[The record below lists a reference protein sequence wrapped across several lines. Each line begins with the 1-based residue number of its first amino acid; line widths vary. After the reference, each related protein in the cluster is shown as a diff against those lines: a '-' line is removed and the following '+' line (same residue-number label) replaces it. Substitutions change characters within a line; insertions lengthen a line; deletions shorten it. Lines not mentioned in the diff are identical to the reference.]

1 MGLNP
6 GRDEA
11 TMKDAVRVVI
21 VVPNARSRQDLQRQ
35 LETVSEIELV
45 EVCHAYQTG
54 FKRIA
59 TLAPDLAIIVLD
71 DNFEQ
76 ALELVELA
84 SRSHPGIAIVPA
96 STNSDGAT
104 ILQSVRAGAR
114 EFLPLPASM
123 IEIVEMLGRVC
134 PRTEGRVADGPRGP
148 QVIAVTGAGGGI
160 GCTSMAVNLSTSLAK
175 LSRRDTVLVDF
186 DLLFGSL
193 EESLA
198 VVPDNSLEVVV
209 RNIDEMDSAL
219 LKRWLPRHPCGLYV
233 LPHPV
238 SMEDAAKLSPDE
250 LQRVLDLLKDSF
262 DTVVIDTSKGMQVT
276 DFLAFEMA
284 DIILVI
290 LQLNLNC
297 TRNTVRML
305 QYLRQFEGLTEK
317 VRLVVN
323 RSTSP
328 LSEISLKKAEELL
341 KTEVS
346 WTIPNATKLFRPAR
360 TQGIPIDEVDDGAGS
375 KAQQAF
381 LDIARALQPFP
392 GEPMK
397 ARKRMF
403 SSLR

>member
-1 MGLNP
+1 
-6 GRDEA
+6 
-11 TMKDAVRVVI
+11 MKDVFRVVL
-21 VVPNARSRQDLQRQ
+21 VAPNARSRQDLQRQ
-35 LETVSEIELV
+35 LETVSELEVV
-45 EVCHAYQTG
+45 EVCHAYQAG
-54 FKRIA
+54 FKRMA

-71 DNFEQ
+71 DDFEQ

-96 STNSDGAT
+96 GTNADGST
-104 ILQSVRAGAR
+104 ILQTVRAGAR
-114 EFLPLPASM
+114 EFLPIPASTP
-123 IEIVEMLGRVC
+123 EIVEMIERVC
-134 PRTEGRVADGPRGP
+134 PRSQGRPFDGPRGP
-148 QVIAVTGAGGGI
+148 QVIAVTGAGGGV

-198 VVPDNSLEVVV
+198 VIPDNSLEVVV
-209 RNIDEMDSAL
+209 RNIDDMDSAL

-238 SMEDAAKLSPDE
+238 SMEDAAKLSPED
-250 LQRVLDLLKDSF
+250 LRRVLGLLKESF
-262 DTVVIDTSKGMQVT
+262 ETVIIDTSKGMQVT

-305 QYLRQFEGLTEK
+305 QYLQQFDSLGEK
-317 VRLVVN
+317 IRLVVN

-341 KTEVS
+341 KTEIG

-360 TQGIPIDEVDDGAGS
+360 SQGVPIDEVDEGSGS

-392 GEPMK
+392 GEPLK

-403 SSLR
+403 SSFR